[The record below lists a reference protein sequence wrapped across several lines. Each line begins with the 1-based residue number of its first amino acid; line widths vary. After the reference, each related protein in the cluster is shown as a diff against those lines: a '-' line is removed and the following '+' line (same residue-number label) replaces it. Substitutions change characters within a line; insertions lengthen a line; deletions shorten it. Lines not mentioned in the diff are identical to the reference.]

1 MELALKKLPA
11 DYKVTVNWKPFFLNP
26 QAPTPGVDKMEHYY
40 QKFGKERVDKMIPYM
55 KEQGSKVGIKF
66 SYKGKVGNTMDSH
79 RLLYFA
85 RDNGKQDEMI
95 EKLMSYYFEQEKDI
109 SDSKVLEAAASEI
122 GLKDAKEFLATDKLK
137 DEVVADV
144 DEVRQMGISGVPAF
158 IINGEELLSGAQETK
173 TWVDIL
179 IERGYIQKK

>member
-1 MELALKKLPA
+1 
-11 DYKVTVNWKPFFLNP
+11 VNWKPFFLNP

-85 RDNGKQDEMI
+85 RDNGKQVGGI
-95 EKLMSYYFEQEKDI
+95 CFT
-109 SDSKVLEAAASEI
+109 
-122 GLKDAKEFLATDKLK
+122 FLAI
-137 DEVVADV
+137 
-144 DEVRQMGISGVPAF
+144 G
-158 IINGEELLSGAQETK
+158 
-173 TWVDIL
+173 
-179 IERGYIQKK
+179 

>member
-1 MELALKKLPA
+1 VSINLQLSLEQKSICDIGVIRSVLKL
-11 DYKVTVNWKPFFLNP
+11 YQLSSVLFLSFDFL
-26 QAPTPGVDKMEHYY
+26 TD
-40 QKFGKERVDKMIPYM
+40 
-55 KEQGSKVGIKF
+55 
-66 SYKGKVGNTMDSH
+66 
-79 RLLYFA
+79 
-85 RDNGKQDEMI
+85 
-95 EKLMSYYFEQEKDI
+95 FEQEKDI